1 MIENNLKDVVQSRN
15 FTVSKPL
22 TLYTYNTQ
30 HHLMGKLNKIVKLTD
45 KKIRYILSI
54 KRIVPDMKISEIGD
68 ETDEKNGF

>member
-1 MIENNLKDVVQSRN
+1 
-15 FTVSKPL
+15 
-22 TLYTYNTQ
+22 
-30 HHLMGKLNKIVKLTD
+30 MGKLNKIVKLTD